1 MNAAECPCGRPI
13 CTGPGGLAAMHLYQ
27 GQIRAERTAD
37 GRRFRSR
44 RSDFQISRTV
54 FYLVGHL
61 EGDAP
66 VRLNLGEMAELYD
79 RSEAL
84 MLAEL
89 DWFAEHRFVHLDGR
103 ADGIVRLWVNP
114 AVAVCGAD
122 PRIAAARHSFPYFTV
137 EDASSEDRVCVHEYS
152 EDLWEAIYAG
162 NFEAFTRETFLSPD
176 CRVCC
181 SPRLTVV

>member
-1 MNAAECPCGRPI
+1 MNAAECTCERPI
-13 CTGPGGLAAMHLYQ
+13 CTGPGGLAAMHLHQ
-27 GQIRAERTAD
+27 RQIRAERTAD

-66 VRLNLGEMAELYD
+66 VRLNLGEMAALYD

-114 AVAVCGAD
+114 AVAVLSFPRCVGGAD
-122 PRIAAARHSFPYFTV
+122 
-137 EDASSEDRVCVHEYS
+137 
-152 EDLWEAIYAG
+152 
-162 NFEAFTRETFLSPD
+162 
-176 CRVCC
+176 
-181 SPRLTVV
+181 